1 MSVFLFSISYVAM
14 ISALFVDA
22 ISLNSFQDH
31 SHFRVD
37 NEDCSRFYIRRNGKE
52 IQMKCQD
59 DHVVNTNTRSCVPK
73 GSFPDKCK
81 CNKIIH
87 DAVYYLWKKFKT
99 TKAIL
104 MKLIYQTLSTNKE

>member
-22 ISLNSFQDH
+22 ASLNSFQDD

-37 NEDCSRFYIRRNGKE
+37 TEDCSRFYIRRNGKE
-52 IQMKCQD
+52 IQMKCPD

-73 GSFPDKCK
+73 GSFPDTCKCK
-81 CNKIIH
+81 IQNSQCCSQSAGVENSKRSQQ
-87 DAVYYLWKKFKT
+87 L
-99 TKAIL
+99 
-104 MKLIYQTLSTNKE
+104 N